1 MDRPEAKQ
9 RFHDLIWPYMPAV
22 LRVAL
27 ILTGN
32 DADAEDLAQETLMKA
47 FRSIDALR
55 DETGTKSWLMTIL
68 RNTRVDRFRS
78 EASRPNQVSLEDLK
92 AETAAPEFV
101 ADSDGNHADV
111 QGILDSFSDA
121 QVIQCLQQLPEEIRW
136 TLLLVDVE
144 QLGQVEAA
152 EIMQV
157 PVGTVKSR
165 AHRGRA
171 ILRQSML
178 PAARKLGLVKDGDA
192 ENSVL

>member
-1 MDRPEAKQ
+1 LDRPEAKQ
-9 RFHDLIWPYMPAV
+9 RFNDLIWPHLPAV
-22 LRVAL
+22 LRLAH

-47 FRSIDALR
+47 FRSIDTLR
-55 DETGTKSWLMTIL
+55 DEAGTKSWLMRIL

-78 EASRPNQVSLEDLK
+78 EASRPTAVNLEDLA

-121 QVIQCLQQLPEEIRW
+121 QVIECLGQLPEEIRW

-152 EIMQV
+152 EILQV

-165 AHRGRA
+165 VHRGRA
-171 ILRQSML
+171 MLRQSML
-178 PAARKLGLVKDGDA
+178 PVARKLGLVKDR
-192 ENSVL
+192 ETEISEL